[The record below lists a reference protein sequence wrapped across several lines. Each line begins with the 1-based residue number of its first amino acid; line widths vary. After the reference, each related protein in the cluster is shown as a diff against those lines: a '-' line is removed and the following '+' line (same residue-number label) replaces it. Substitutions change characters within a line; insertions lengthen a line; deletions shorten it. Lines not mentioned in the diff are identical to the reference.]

1 MKKKLIIL
9 SMICCLLMAPA
20 TAWAD
25 SGTGV
30 IQPRWSHVDFIHTIF
45 GISSTGLATCY
56 VSVDENPGDP
66 FTYSKL
72 TVYIKKASN
81 DATVKTFTVT
91 KYPDASGFFNW
102 TDTYQLTAKG
112 TYYIKATNKIYKNGT
127 LKETIHTM
135 SVNDTY

>member
-1 MKKKLIIL
+1 MRKKLIIL
-9 SMICCLLMAPA
+9 SMICCLLLAPA

-25 SGTGV
+25 SGSV
-30 IQPRWSHVDFIHTIF
+30 QPRWSHVDVIHTVF
-45 GISSTGLATCY
+45 GISSSGLATCY
-56 VSVDENPGDP
+56 VSLDENPGDT

-72 TVYIKKASN
+72 TVCIKKASN
-81 DATVKTFTVT
+81 DATVKTFTAT
-91 KYPDASGFFNW
+91 KYPNASGHFDW
-102 TDTYQLTAKG
+102 TGTYQLKERG